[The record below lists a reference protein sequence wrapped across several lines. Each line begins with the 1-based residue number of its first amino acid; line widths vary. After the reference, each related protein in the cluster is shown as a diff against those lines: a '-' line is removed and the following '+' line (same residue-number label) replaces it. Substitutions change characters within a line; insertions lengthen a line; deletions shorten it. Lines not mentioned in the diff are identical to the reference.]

1 MEDMAGAEA
10 LKRQGSAAETGIR
23 EQPDGCF
30 LFCISAFKS
39 SSKHAIATPNL
50 SSSSPPQCRIPG
62 FDPKSGRFPWKWE
75 WQPAPVLLPRE
86 FHGQTM
92 GRKRVGHD

>member
-1 MEDMAGAEA
+1 MLGNNEQAWIMEDMAGAEA

-50 SSSSPPQCRIPG
+50 SSSSPMSLVSHLNFPFFFFG
-62 FDPKSGRFPWKWE
+62 FFSVVF
-75 WQPAPVLLPRE
+75 
-86 FHGQTM
+86 
-92 GRKRVGHD
+92 

>member
-1 MEDMAGAEA
+1 MAGAEA

-50 SSSSPPQCRIPG
+50 PSSSPMSPV
-62 FDPKSGRFPWKWE
+62 SHLNFPFFFFWF
-75 WQPAPVLLPRE
+75 LLCCFLSCLLSSAFNIRNLCLNE
-86 FHGQTM
+86 IQF
-92 GRKRVGHD
+92 

>member
-39 SSKHAIATPNL
+39 SSKHATETPNL
-50 SSSSPPQCRIPG
+50 PSSSPM
-62 FDPKSGRFPWKWE
+62 FPVSHLNF
-75 WQPAPVLLPRE
+75 PFFFFLVSSLL
-86 FHGQTM
+86 FS
-92 GRKRVGHD
+92 KLLIIFCF